1 MQRLLTRRQV
11 AVLGAVLVV
20 GAALALAAALSGASW
35 VLVVLLLLQV
45 VTLAALAVTRSQI
58 GQARLQTSRQL
69 IEAVR
74 PLATSVQNLG
84 PQQEAALRVLL
95 AREDETRDR
104 DRRVD
109 ALEETFRQEVRQS
122 FLQVATDSWAYL
134 NLARLVEVGGEF
146 PAAGGWAATPQTL
159 LAMVGAVQ
167 AREGEVL
174 VVECGSGTSTIW
186 LAAAMRQRG
195 SGRVV
200 AVEHEAEFAEATRE
214 HLRRNHLEDWAEV
227 RYAPLAPVTVGETT
241 YDWYD
246 VACFEDLHSIDV
258 LFVDGPPWRTGES
271 ARYPAVPVLG
281 ERLAPGAMVVL
292 DDVGRDQEKVI
303 AKRWTTEE
311 HGTRRLTKD
320 RRLDRSQTFSV
331 QV

>member
-1 MQRLLTRRQV
+1 MQRLLSRRQA

-45 VTLAALAVTRSQI
+45 VTLAALAVTRNQI
-58 GQARLQTSRQL
+58 GRARLQTSQQL
-69 IEAVR
+69 AETVR
-74 PLATSVQNLG
+74 PLATSVETMRSQHEG
-84 PQQEAALRVLL
+84 ALRDLV
-95 AREDETRDR
+95 ARADESRER

-109 ALEETFRQEVRQS
+109 ALDETFHQDVRQS
-122 FLQVATDSWAYL
+122 FLQVSTDSWSYL
-134 NLARLVEVGGEF
+134 NLVRLVEVGGEF

-167 AREGEVL
+167 SREGEVL

-227 RYAPLAPVTVGETT
+227 RYAPLAPVTIGEAT

-246 VACFEDLHSIDV
+246 VACFEDLRSIDL
-258 LFVDGPPWRTGES
+258 LFVDGPPWRTGEN

-281 ERLAPGAMVVL
+281 ERLAEGAMVVL
-292 DDVGRDQEKVI
+292 DDVGRDQERVI
-303 AKRWTTEE
+303 ARRWTTEQ
-311 HGTRRLTKD
+311 HGTRRLIKD